1 MMFHSPDYIEFM
13 SKYFYLSDEKKKN
26 PDCTPPTHLVG
37 IGMSTDIPAFPHFFQ
52 FSQLVS
58 GSSLLAAQI
67 IEEGQADIV
76 INWLGGFHHA
86 KRFKA
91 SGFCYCNDIVLGI
104 QHLLRSF
111 NRILYV
117 DIDVHHGDGVEE
129 AFLTTNRVFTLSFHQ
144 YDEKE
149 KFFPGTGDVKDIGE
163 GDGKFYAMNVPLRP
177 GCDNNSYHS
186 IFGKICDKVVDT
198 YRPDVIWLQCGAD
211 SLHGDLIG
219 SFNVS
224 TKGHGDAVRHMLRY
238 NLPIVLV
245 GGGGYTVENV
255 ARCWAY
261 ETSICLGRE
270 IANELPKNL
279 EFAESYKDE
288 PILHFKAGSKATT
301 NNQND
306 EAYLNALL
314 EKVMENLRQIESAP
328 NIGMGEQV
336 PTDYEINDQKF
347 WQESKKDHN
356 TVMDSFVFKEKGV
369 SHLLDSHHKK

>member
-26 PDCTPPTHLVG
+26 PDCKLELTKVG
-37 IGMSTDIPAFPHFFQ
+37 IGMSTDIPAFPGFFQ

-67 IEEGQADIV
+67 IEENQADLV
-76 INWLGGFHHA
+76 INWLGGLHHA

-129 AFLTTNRVFTLSFHQ
+129 AFLATNRVLTLSFHQ

-149 KFFPGTGDVKDIGE
+149 KFFPGTGDIKDVGE
-163 GDGKFYAMNVPLRP
+163 GDGKYYAINVPLRP
-177 GCDNNSYHS
+177 GCDNASYHA
-186 IFGKICDKVVDT
+186 IFGKIADRVMEV

-211 SLHGDLIG
+211 SLKGDLIG
-219 SFNVS
+219 GFNMS
-224 TKGHGDAVRHMLRY
+224 TKGHGDAVRHMLKF
-238 NLPIVLV
+238 NVPMVV
-245 GGGGYTVENV
+245 CGGGGYTVENV

-270 IANELPKNL
+270 LPNELPKNL
-279 EFAESYKDE
+279 EYADYYKEE
-288 PILHFKAGSKATT
+288 PVLHFKSGKSSYS
-301 NNQND
+301 NMND
-306 EAYLNALL
+306 DAYLNSLL
-314 EKVMENLRQIESAP
+314 QRVMENIRKIESAP
-328 NIGMGEQV
+328 NIGNGEQV
-336 PTDYEINDQKF
+336 PIDYEMLDQKQ
-347 WQESKKDHN
+347 WQDVKKDQASIL
-356 TVMDSFVFKEKGV
+356 DSFMTKDLSV
-369 SHLLDSHHKK
+369 SNFYESHNKK